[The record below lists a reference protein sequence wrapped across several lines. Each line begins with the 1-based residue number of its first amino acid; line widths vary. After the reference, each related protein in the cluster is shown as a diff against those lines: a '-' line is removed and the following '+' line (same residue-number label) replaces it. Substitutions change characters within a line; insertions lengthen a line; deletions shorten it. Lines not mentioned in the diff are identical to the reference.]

1 MARMTLRRIMR
12 ELRDQGLIKIISDK
26 ASYVR

>member
-1 MARMTLRRIMR
+1 MARMTLRRVMP